1 MVCHRVLH
9 FIRKTVIDERKEH
22 ILTNYKKARKG
33 EKAVDSDHYT
43 EYMDVDIKL
52 LSEKPER
59 IELFNF
65 KDKNHKSSFKH

>member
-1 MVCHRVLH
+1 MVCHRVLP
-9 FIRKTVIDERKEH
+9 FIRKMVIDERKEH

-43 EYMDVDIKL
+43 EYMDVDLKL
-52 LSEKPER
+52 LSEKPEQ

-65 KDKNHKSSFKH
+65 KSSFKH